1 MRLGRAVHRKG
12 WGSALVSA
20 MKRSMAVSSSAT
32 DRNTPRLRRWL
43 VTLAKKPSTALS
55 HEADDGEVEEPAR
68 ELGKPFAHL
77 RIHVGALS
85 VDDRLDHLRL
95 EDLGGVLLEEA
106 DVLLMPMALQI
117 AADDGA
123 VENVE
128 RGEQCRRAVALV
140 VVRHRP
146 GAPRLHRQ
154 SRLSPVEGLDLALL
168 VDREDD
174 GMGGRVDVETDHI
187 PELFGERRIVR
198 QLERPDTMRRELVG
212 LEDALHRPQADTHR
226 PGQHPASP

>member
-1 MRLGRAVHRKG
+1 M
-12 WGSALVSA
+12 LVGG
-20 MKRSMAVSSSAT
+20 V
-32 DRNTPRLRRWL
+32 
-43 VTLAKKPSTALS
+43 
-55 HEADDGEVEEPAR
+55 
-68 ELGKPFAHL
+68 
-77 RIHVGALS
+77 I
-85 VDDRLDHLRL
+85 VDDRMDLLML
-95 EDLGGVLLEEA
+95 EDLGVDLIEEA
-106 DVLLMPMALQI
+106 DELLMPMALHI

-154 SRLSPVEGLDLALL
+154 SRLSPVEGLGLALL
-168 VDREDD
+168 VDPQDA
-174 GMGGRVDVETDHI
+174 GMGGRVDVESDPI

-212 LEDALHRPQADTHR
+212 LEDALHDRKLIPTALASIRPVQCV
-226 PGQHPASP
+226 ASPGGGPVTRSMT

>member
-12 WGSALVSA
+12 LGSALVSA

-32 DRNTPRLRRWL
+32 DRNTPRLRRRL
-43 VTLAKKPSTALS
+43 VRLAKKPSTALS
-55 HEADDGEVEEPAR
+55 HEAEVGVKWEGPAR
-68 ELGKPFAHL
+68 VLGKPFAHL
-77 RIHVGALS
+77 RMLV
-85 VDDRLDHLRL
+85 
-95 EDLGGVLLEEA
+95 GGVIVEDRMDLLTLGDLRVDLIEEA
-106 DVLLMPMALQI
+106 DELLMPMALHI

-154 SRLSPVEGLDLALL
+154 SR
-168 VDREDD
+168 
-174 GMGGRVDVETDHI
+174 
-187 PELFGERRIVR
+187 
-198 QLERPDTMRRELVG
+198 
-212 LEDALHRPQADTHR
+212 
-226 PGQHPASP
+226 PASL